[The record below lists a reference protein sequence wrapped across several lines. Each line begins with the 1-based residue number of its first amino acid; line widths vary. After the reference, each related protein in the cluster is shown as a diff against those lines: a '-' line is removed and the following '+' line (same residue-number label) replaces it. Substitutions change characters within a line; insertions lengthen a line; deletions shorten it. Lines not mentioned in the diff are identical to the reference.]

1 MNHPMHASFS
11 LSPSLPHP
19 LSPVTLYTLCL
30 HPVTSTSPTPLQLTP
45 LSRFCHSVYTLLSP
59 ASVPHLLLFP
69 HCRHLITLA
78 THHHL
83 PLSSLCLPS
92 VTRYTLFVSIP
103 SQWHPS
109 LLTLYLSFPSCLL
122 STSSSHLFLLTLP
135 CLNTSSF
142 PFNLPH
148 LNLSI

>member
-1 MNHPMHASFS
+1 MKTTTLRGRDVNHPMHASFS
-11 LSPSLPHP
+11 LSPSLPHS

-69 HCRHLITLA
+69 HYRHLITLA

-92 VTRYTLFVSIP
+92 VTRYTLFVSTP

-109 LLTLYLSFPSCLL
+109 LLTLYLYILPLL
-122 STSSSHLFLLTLP
+122 SPLYLLVSSLSTYLTLP
-135 CLNTSSF
+135 
-142 PFNLPH
+142 
-148 LNLSI
+148 